1 MVHNDGVS
9 SAWAITGRGAGMTE
23 VRGPVPGRWMRRGA
37 GLVVVVWLLG
47 MLLTATPAGAAAA
60 RLHAGDR
67 LFADD
72 FLTSA
77 NGAISLVVQADGD
90 VVLEA
95 PDGTPRWSAGTGGH
109 PGATLVMQPDGNLVV
124 RAASGETLWQSG
136 TVGTGAYLQVYDD
149 GRFDVVAVG
158 GQPVWTSG
166 TSYHPARLGLRDAL
180 GVDQRLQSP
189 DGGYELL
196 LAEDGNLVLSDAA
209 GPAWESE
216 TGGSG
221 GERLAVAPDGDLV
234 LTAADGS
241 IVWRSNTAGSG
252 VVSLRLEDDGRLVL
266 ADLTGAAR
274 WHTPAHPTLAP
285 SSAEVVATSCADV
298 DGPVPRESTVVASG
312 FRVHPCLAG
321 AVDQLVADALVDGVE
336 LGGGGWRSAEAQI
349 ELRRVNCGESEV
361 DVWEK
366 AASECFPATA
376 NPGRSRH
383 ERGLAIDFTQ
393 DGRILTADS
402 PGFAWLVA
410 HAEQYGLENLPS
422 EPWHWSVDGG

>member
-1 MVHNDGVS
+1 M
-9 SAWAITGRGAGMTE
+9 R
-23 VRGPVPGRWMRRGA
+23 GRWMRRGA
-37 GLVVVVWLLG
+37 GLVVVAWLLA
-47 MLLTATPAGAAAA
+47 MLLTATPAGAAAT
-60 RLHAGDR
+60 RLHTGER

-72 FLTSA
+72 FLTSSS
-77 NGAISLVVQADGD
+77 GAISLVVQADGD

-109 PGATLVMQPDGNLVV
+109 PGATLVMQADGNLVV
-124 RAASGETLWQSG
+124 YAASGEVLWQSG
-136 TVGTGAYLQVYDD
+136 TAGTTGAYLQVYDD
-149 GRFDVVAVG
+149 GRFEVVAVG
-158 GQPVWTSG
+158 GQAVWTSG
-166 TSYHPARLGLRDAL
+166 TSFHPARLGPRDAL
-180 GVDQRLQSP
+180 GVGQRLQSP
-189 DGGYELL
+189 DGGYELV
-196 LAEDGNLVLSDAA
+196 LAEDGNLVLSDAV
-209 GPAWESE
+209 GPAWESG
-216 TGGSG
+216 TAGSG
-221 GERLAVAPDGDLV
+221 ADRLAVAPDGDLV
-234 LTAADGS
+234 LTAPGGS
-241 IVWRSNTAGSG
+241 TVWQAGTAGSG
-252 VVSLRLEDDGRLVL
+252 AASLRLENDGRLVL
-266 ADLTGAAR
+266 VNLAGVAR

-285 SSAEVVATSCADV
+285 PAAEVVATSCADV

-312 FRVHPCLAG
+312 IRVHPCLAA

-349 ELRRVNCGESEV
+349 ELRRTNCGESDA
-361 DVWEK
+361 DVWDK

-402 PGFAWLVA
+402 TGFAWLVA